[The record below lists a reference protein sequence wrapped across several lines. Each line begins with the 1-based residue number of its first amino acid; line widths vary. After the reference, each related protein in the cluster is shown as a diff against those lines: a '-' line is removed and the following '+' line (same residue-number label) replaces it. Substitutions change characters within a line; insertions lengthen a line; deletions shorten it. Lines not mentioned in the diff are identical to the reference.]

1 MSQTVQIK
9 IKEEQNVY
17 HDNILDIWG
26 NDFNFSHE
34 KGLAEWLKNSVD
46 AYRRAGA
53 ADKDQHIIFRFT
65 DGTDS
70 SSPTIECIDFVGMEF
85 VDIEKAFKWWGDPDA
100 AKRGQKIKVF
110 GGHGNG
116 GKFYMRQMFQQSY
129 FVTYKQGKINVFG
142 FNENR
147 KYGFSPEY
155 KDKKIPLDE
164 AFRIAGIDKSII
176 PNAIIRQLEHGE
188 TGFTVVK
195 GIRPKKIVGKSL
207 PVYRLCDRLKYH
219 PQARSP
225 LKFSNVS
232 VMHNSKILTNSLRME
247 DIEPLEGFEGPF
259 LFEIPDFIDPV
270 ADGESD
276 KKVSMYDKRYGKGS
290 LVLKTSSLPFGR
302 GGRKPELNCIDVIGE
317 IGVIASY
324 NMQQIGFLRY
334 FPQAQYIYGECTCPI
349 LEAPEYDSV
358 QNDRERL
365 VDNERTRALL
375 QWIAGRIDEVAGKI
389 ADKEAKKEE
398 ENNIKATDEFNQ
410 ILNKW
415 KNQFMSKLFA
425 EVLGGTGKG
434 DSTGGAGDE
443 GSGGGKDKASKEKGG
458 LGSGAGDGGG
468 QGDEKKKGAR
478 APLVLLSGQEDPE
491 FPGVPVTFSDRHFA
505 VEQRQQDVERGIYW
519 INLEKPMAKKLND
532 KYGVD
537 SPRWRNYLF
546 QRYVDIFT
554 KETIY
559 RLAKK
564 EGGSLTAEQVDYEI
578 MRVSSLV
585 YDKATIDLEDFL
597 LNEKYNSGS
606 NNENGTEQ
614 K

>member
-1 MSQTVQIK
+1 MNKSSVLK
-9 IKEEQNVY
+9 IKEEPNVY

-46 AYRRAGA
+46 AYRRAGKP
-53 ADKDQHIIFRFT
+53 DKDQHIIFRFT
-65 DGTDS
+65 DGTVS
-70 SSPTIECIDFVGMEF
+70 SSPTIDCIDFVGMDY

-116 GKFYMRQMFQQSY
+116 GKFYMRQMFQQSH
-129 FVTYKQGKINVFG
+129 FVTFKQGKINVFG

-147 KYGFSPEY
+147 KYGFVPEY
-155 KDKKIPLDE
+155 KDKKISLEE
-164 AFRIAGIDKSII
+164 AFKVAGIDKTII
-176 PNAIIRQLEHGE
+176 PDVVLREMEHGK
-188 TGFTVVK
+188 TGFTVVR
-195 GIRPKKIVGKSL
+195 GIRPKKVAGKII
-207 PVYRLCDRLKYH
+207 PVYRICDKFKYH

-225 LKFSNVS
+225 LKFSDVS
-232 VMHNSKILTNSLRME
+232 VIHNGKILTNSLRME
-247 DIEPLEGFEGPF
+247 EIESLEGFETPY
-259 LFEIPDFIDPV
+259 LFDIPDFIDST
-270 ADGESD
+270 ADGESN
-276 KKVSMYDKRYGKGS
+276 KKISMYDKRYGRGS

-302 GGRKPELNCIDVIGE
+302 GGRKPELNCIDIIGE

-349 LEAPEYDSV
+349 LEDPNYDCV

-365 VDNERTRALL
+365 VENERTQALL
-375 QWIAGRIDEVAGKI
+375 QWIAGKIDEVAGKI
-389 ADKEAKKEE
+389 AEKEAKNQERE
-398 ENNIKATDEFNQ
+398 NIKATDEFNQ

-434 DSTGGAGDE
+434 DSTGGTGDE
-443 GSGGGKDKASKEKGG
+443 GSGGGSNDKSEQKGG
-458 LGSGAGDGGG
+458 LGSGEGEGGG
-468 QGDEKKKGAR
+468 QGNEKKKGPR

-491 FPGVPVTFSDRHFA
+491 LPGIPVTFSDRHFT

-519 INLEKPMAKKLND
+519 INLEKPMAKKIID

-564 EGGSLTAEQVDYEI
+564 EGGSLTPEQADYEI
-578 MRVSSLV
+578 MRVASLV

-597 LNEKYNSGS
+597 LNEKYNSGKD
-606 NNENGTEQ
+606 NKNESAQ
-614 K
+614 

>member
-1 MSQTVQIK
+1 MTTYGQIK
-9 IKEEQNVY
+9 IKEEPNVY

-46 AYRRAGA
+46 AYRRAGT
-53 ADKDQHIIFRFT
+53 ADKNQYIIFRFT
-65 DGTDS
+65 DGNQS
-70 SSPTIECIDFVGMEF
+70 SSPIIECIDFVGMDL

-100 AKRGQKIKVF
+100 AKRGQRIKVF

-116 GKFYMRQMFQQSY
+116 GKFYQRQMFQQSY
-129 FVTYKQGKINVFG
+129 FVTYREGKLNIFG

-147 KYGFSPEY
+147 KYGFAEGS
-155 KDKKIPLDE
+155 KDKKVSLDE
-164 AFRIAGIDKSII
+164 ALKVAGLDKSVI
-176 PNAIIRQLEHGE
+176 PNSVLRELEHGE

-195 GIRPKKIVGKSL
+195 GLRPKKVVGKSL
-207 PVYRLCDRLKYH
+207 PVFRICDKLKYH

-232 VMHNSKILTNSLRME
+232 VIHNGKILTNSLRME
-247 DIEPLEGFEGPF
+247 EIEPLEGFEGPY
-259 LFEIPDFIDPV
+259 LFDIPDEIDSTS
-270 ADGESD
+270 DGESG
-276 KKVSMYDKRYGKGS
+276 KKVSMFDKRYGKGS
-290 LVLKTSSLPFGR
+290 LILKTSSLPFGR
-302 GGRKPELNCIDVIGE
+302 GGRKPELNCIDIVGE

-334 FPQAQYIYGECTCPI
+334 YPQAQYIYGECSCPI
-349 LEAPEYDSV
+349 LEDPDYDCV

-365 VDNERTRALL
+365 VDNERTQALL
-375 QWIAGRIDEVAGKI
+375 QWIASRIDEVAEKI
-389 ADKEAKKEE
+389 ADKEAKQEE
-398 ENNIKATDEFNQ
+398 EKNIKATDEFNQ

-425 EVLGGTGKG
+425 EVLGGPGKG
-434 DSTGGAGDE
+434 SSTGGLGDE
-443 GSGGGKDKASKEKGG
+443 GSGGGKKDKSEDKGG
-458 LGSGAGDGGG
+458 IGAGAGEGGG
-468 QGDEKKKGAR
+468 QGDEKKKGSR

-491 FPGVPVTFSDRHFA
+491 FPGVPVTFSERHFA
-505 VEQRQQDVERGIYW
+505 VEQRQQDVGRGIYW
-519 INLEKPMAKKLND
+519 INLEKPMAKKIID

-564 EGGSLTAEQVDYEI
+564 EGGTLTPEQADYEI

-585 YDKATIDLEDFL
+585 YDKATIDLEEFL
-597 LNEKYNSGS
+597 LSEKFSTAGKDKNEMA
-606 NNENGTEQ
+606 Q
-614 K
+614 Q

>member
-1 MSQTVQIK
+1 MATTGQMK
-9 IKEEQNVY
+9 INEEPNVY

-46 AYRRAGA
+46 AYRRAGTS
-53 ADKDQHIIFRFT
+53 DRDQHIIFRFT
-65 DGTDS
+65 DGTN
-70 SSPTIECIDFVGMEF
+70 SSPSVIECIDFVGMELL
-85 VDIEKAFKWWGDPDA
+85 DIEKAFKWWGDPDA
-100 AKRGQKIKVF
+100 AKRGQRIKVF

-129 FVTYKQGKINVFG
+129 FVTYSGGKINVFG

-147 KYGFSPEY
+147 KYGFADGY
-155 KDKKIPLDE
+155 KDKKVPLSE
-164 AFRIAGIDKSII
+164 AFKVAGIDKSII
-176 PNAIIRQLEHGE
+176 PNVVLRQLEHGE

-195 GIRPKKIVGKSL
+195 GIRPKKVVGKSL
-207 PVYRLCDRLKYH
+207 PVFRICDKLKYH

-232 VMHNSKILTNSLRME
+232 VLHNGKILTNGLRME
-247 DIEPLEGFEGPF
+247 EIEPLEGFEGPF
-259 LFEIPDFIDPV
+259 FFEIPDEIDP
-270 ADGESD
+270 ASDGESG
-276 KKVSMYDKRYGKGS
+276 KKISMFDKRYGKGS
-290 LVLKTSSLPFGR
+290 LILKTSSLPFGR
-302 GGRKPELNCIDVIGE
+302 GGRKPELNCVDIVGE

-334 FPQAQYIYGECTCPI
+334 FPQAQYIYGECSCPI
-349 LEAPEYDSV
+349 LEDPEYDCV

-365 VDNERTRALL
+365 VENERTQALL
-375 QWIAGRIDEVAGKI
+375 QWIARTIDEVAGKI

-398 ENNIKATDEFNQ
+398 EKNIKATDEFNQ

-425 EVLGGTGKG
+425 EVLGGPGKG
-434 DSTGGAGDE
+434 ASTGGFGDD
-443 GSGGGKDKASKEKGG
+443 GSGGGKKEKSDEKGG
-458 LGSGAGDGGG
+458 IGSGAGEGGG
-468 QGDEKKKGAR
+468 QGDEKKKGSR

-491 FPGVPVTFSDRHFA
+491 LPGFPVTFSDRHFT
-505 VEQRQQDVERGIYW
+505 VEQRQQDVDRGIYW
-519 INLEKPMAKKLND
+519 INLEKPMAKKIID

-564 EGGSLTAEQVDYEI
+564 EGGSLTPEQADYEI

-597 LNEKYNSGS
+597 LNEKYNSDG
-606 NNENGTEQ
+606 NEDE
-614 K
+614 

>member
-1 MSQTVQIK
+1 MNNDLQLNIQ
-9 IKEEQNVY
+9 EEPNVY

-53 ADKDQHIIFRFT
+53 SDKDQHIIFRFT
-65 DGTDS
+65 DGTVS
-70 SSPTIECIDFVGMEF
+70 SAPTIECIDFVGMDI

-100 AKRGQKIKVF
+100 AKRGRKVKVF

-116 GKFYMRQMFQQSY
+116 GKFYMRQMFQQSH
-129 FVTYKQGKINVFG
+129 FVTYKDGNINVFG
-142 FNENR
+142 FNEKR
-147 KYGFSPEY
+147 KYGYVPKY
-155 KDKKIPLDE
+155 KDKKISLNE
-164 AFRIAGIDKSII
+164 ALKIAELDKSVI
-176 PNAIIRQLEHGE
+176 PNTVLRELERGK

-195 GIRPKKIVGKSL
+195 GIRPKKVVGRKL
-207 PVYRLCDRLKYH
+207 PVYRLCDKLKYH

-225 LKFSNVS
+225 LKFSDVA
-232 VMHNSKILTNSLRME
+232 VVHNGKLLVNSLKME
-247 DIEPLEGFEGPF
+247 EIEPIEGFEKPLF
-259 LFEIPDFIDPV
+259 FEIPDLVDAV
-270 ADGESD
+270 LDGEKD
-276 KKVSMYDKRYGKGS
+276 KKISMSNKRYGKGH
-290 LVLKTSSLPFGR
+290 LVLKTSSVPFGR
-302 GGRKPELNCIDVIGE
+302 GGRKPELNCIDIVGE

-334 FPQAQYIYGECTCPI
+334 FPQAQYIYGECSCPI
-349 LEAPEYDSV
+349 LEDPEYDCV

-365 VDNERTRALL
+365 VENERTQALL
-375 QWIAGRIDEVAGKI
+375 QWIARRIDEVAEKI
-389 ADKEAKKEE
+389 ADKESKEKEE
-398 ENNIKATDEFNQ
+398 NDVKATDEFNQ

-425 EVLGGTGKG
+425 EVLGGPGKG
-434 DSTGGAGDE
+434 SSTGGQGDE
-443 GSGGGKDKASKEKGG
+443 GSGGGSKDKSENKGG
-458 LGSGAGDGGG
+458 LGSGSGEGGG
-468 QGDEKKKGAR
+468 KGDEKKKGSR
-478 APLVLLSGQEDPE
+478 APLVLLSGQEDPD
-491 FPGVPVTFSDRHFA
+491 FPGVPVTFSERHFT
-505 VEQRQQDVERGIYW
+505 VEQRQQDVGRGIYW
-519 INLEKPMAKKLND
+519 INLTKPMAKRIID

-564 EGGSLTAEQVDYEI
+564 EGGSLTPEQVDYEI

-585 YDKATIDLEDFL
+585 YDKATTDLEEFL
-597 LNEKYNSGS
+597 LNERYQSSKDGVTN
-606 NNENGTEQ
+606 
-614 K
+614 

>member
-1 MSQTVQIK
+1 MSQTGNKFV
-9 IKEEQNVY
+9 IKEEANVY

-46 AYRRAGA
+46 AYRRVGA
-53 ADKDQHIIFRFT
+53 PDKDQYIIFRFT
-65 DGTDS
+65 DGKDS
-70 SSPTIECIDFVGMEF
+70 ASPTIECIDFVGMEY

-100 AKRGQKIKVF
+100 ARRGQKIKVF

-129 FVTYKQGKINVFG
+129 FVTYREGKINIFG

-147 KYGFSPEY
+147 KYGFVPEY
-155 KDKKIPLDE
+155 KDKKMSLDE
-164 AFRIAGIDKSII
+164 ALKIAGIEKSII
-176 PNAIIRQLEHGE
+176 PNSILRQMEHGE

-195 GIRPKKIVGKSL
+195 GIRPKKIVGRSL
-207 PVYRLCDRLKYH
+207 PVYRICDKLKYH

-225 LKFSNVS
+225 LKFTNVS
-232 VMHNSKILTNSLRME
+232 VIHNGRIITNSLRME
-247 DIEPLEGFEGPF
+247 EIEPLEGFEGPF
-259 LFEIPDFIDPV
+259 LFEIPDEI
-270 ADGESD
+270 DGENGE
-276 KKVSMYDKRYGKGS
+276 KVKMFDKRYGKGS

-302 GGRKPELNCIDVIGE
+302 GGRKPELNCIDIVGE

-324 NMQQIGFLRY
+324 NMQQIGFLKY
-334 FPQAQYIYGECTCPI
+334 FPQAQYIYGECSCPI
-349 LEAPEYDSV
+349 LEDPEYDSV

-389 ADKEAKKEE
+389 AEKEIEKEE
-398 ENNIKATDEFNQ
+398 EKNIKTTDEFNQ

-425 EVLGGTGKG
+425 EVLGGPGKG
-434 DSTGGAGDE
+434 ASTGGLGDE
-443 GSGGGKDKASKEKGG
+443 GSGGGTKEASKEKGG
-458 LGSGAGDGGG
+458 LGSGTGEGGG
-468 QGDEKKKGAR
+468 EGDEKKKGAR
-478 APLVLLSGQEDPE
+478 APLVLLSGQEDPD
-491 FPGVPVTFSDRHFA
+491 FPGVPVIFSDRHFA

-519 INLEKPMAKKLND
+519 INSEKAMAKKIID

-564 EGGSLTAEQVDYEI
+564 EGGSLTPEQVDYEI

-585 YDKATIDLEDFL
+585 YDKATVDLEDFL
-597 LNEKYNSGS
+597 LNERFNTTT
-606 NNENGTEQ
+606 NENEVIQ
-614 K
+614 